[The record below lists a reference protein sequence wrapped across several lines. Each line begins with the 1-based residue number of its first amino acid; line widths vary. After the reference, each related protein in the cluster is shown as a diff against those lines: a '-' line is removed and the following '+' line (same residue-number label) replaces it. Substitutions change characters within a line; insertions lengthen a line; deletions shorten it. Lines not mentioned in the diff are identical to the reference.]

1 MRRRQKIAVALTVD
15 ILLCLISVWAAMFL
29 RTETFQLT
37 PWQLLAP
44 AVASVVIFIPLMFAM
59 GVYNEIARFAG
70 SSTIYS
76 IFKAFLVYLP
86 IYAAILVF
94 VKIESVPRS
103 IGLLQPLILGALALN
118 ARLFIRGLA
127 SSTNVNRHK
136 QSKNVLVFGADEG
149 GRQIANAL
157 KQVPNVK
164 LVGFLDDDHN
174 LQNKGINGIQ
184 VFDPVN
190 IEQTLKA
197 YRIQEVLLTP
207 GTLQLE
213 RKALLIKGA
222 AANDVS
228 VRVVPY
234 ISDLLFENITIDQLK
249 RVEIEDLLGRD
260 SVKPDPEFLKQNVTG
275 KLVLV
280 SGAGGSIGS
289 ELVTQLAQLEP
300 KRLILLENSEFAL
313 YSIMSAIEKANDLAA
328 LDIQPVMGSVCDRE
342 KMFELVARFRPDTI
356 FHAAA
361 YKHVHIV
368 ERNPYAGLQT
378 NYFGTKNLADAAA
391 ESNVGVFLLISS
403 DKAVRPTNFM
413 GATKRL
419 SELYV
424 QMLARQNKGPKF
436 VAVRFGNVLG
446 SSGSV
451 VPAFRAQIET
461 GGPITVTHPDMERYF
476 MTISEAVELVIQA
489 TVIANNG
496 AVLLLDMGEPVKI
509 DILARQMVTLSGFSV
524 RDLNNPG
531 GQIEIVYSGLR
542 PGEKL
547 IEELFL
553 DGQATKTTHPR
564 IFKANESRKSLDK
577 FQDLYQTLGSLD
589 VNVKNNDI
597 KSAVKKLVPEYL
609 PHYESG

>member
-1 MRRRQKIAVALTVD
+1 
-15 ILLCLISVWAAMFL
+15 
-29 RTETFQLT
+29 
-37 PWQLLAP
+37 
-44 AVASVVIFIPLMFAM
+44 M
-59 GVYNEIARFAG
+59 G
-70 SSTIYS
+70 
-76 IFKAFLVYLP
+76 
-86 IYAAILVF
+86 
-94 VKIESVPRS
+94 
-103 IGLLQPLILGALALN
+103 
-118 ARLFIRGLA
+118 
-127 SSTNVNRHK
+127 
-136 QSKNVLVFGADEG
+136 
-149 GRQIANAL
+149 
-157 KQVPNVK
+157 
-164 LVGFLDDDHN
+164 
-174 LQNKGINGIQ
+174 
-184 VFDPVN
+184 
-190 IEQTLKA
+190 
-197 YRIQEVLLTP
+197 
-207 GTLQLE
+207 
-213 RKALLIKGA
+213 
-222 AANDVS
+222 
-228 VRVVPY
+228 
-234 ISDLLFENITIDQLK
+234 DLLFENITIDQLK
-249 RVEIEDLLGRD
+249 KVEIEDLLGRD
-260 SVKPDPEFLKQNVTG
+260 TVKPDPEFLKQNVTG

-289 ELVTQLAQLEP
+289 ELVAQLAQLEP

-419 SELYV
+419 SELYI

-451 VPAFRAQIET
+451 VPAFRAQIEA

-496 AVLLLDMGEPVKI
+496 AVLLLDMGQPVKI
-509 DILARQMVTLSGFSV
+509 DILARQMITLSGFSV
-524 RDLNNPG
+524 RDLDNPD

-547 IEELFL
+547 FEELFL
-553 DGQATKTTHPR
+553 DGQSTRTTHPR
-564 IFKANESRKSLDK
+564 IFKANESR
-577 FQDLYQTLGSLD
+577 
-589 VNVKNNDI
+589 
-597 KSAVKKLVPEYL
+597 
-609 PHYESG
+609 